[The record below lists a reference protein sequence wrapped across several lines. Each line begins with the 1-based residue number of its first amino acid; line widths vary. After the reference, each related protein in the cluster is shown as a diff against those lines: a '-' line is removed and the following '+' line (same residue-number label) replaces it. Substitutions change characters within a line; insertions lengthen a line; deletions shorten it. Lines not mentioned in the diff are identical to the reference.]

1 MDTTKQQGQQDEIE
15 IDLVELFGVIWHKAW
30 LILLC
35 GINLALLTFLV
46 SNYLLIPKYESITK
60 LYIINRQSNESLT
73 YSDLQSGAQLT
84 KDYKELVVSRPVLEE
99 VISELNL
106 DLENDELAE
115 MISVEIP
122 TDTRIV
128 TITVEDTDP
137 YMARSIADAVRVSA
151 SKHIGNVMNTEAVN
165 VVEEANLPIEQSSP
179 NVLLNTAIGGIV
191 GAFLAV
197 AVVVLI
203 YVLDDTLKN
212 PDDIE
217 HYLGYSVLASI
228 PLAEDEQKTKKKA
241 SRNRKSSSHKHT
253 QPVRQ
258 PIQSV
263 KQPVQPVRQPVN
275 TKKA

>member
-1 MDTTKQQGQQDEIE
+1 MDTMKQQGQSDEIE

-35 GINLALLTFLV
+35 GINVALITFLV
-46 SNYLLIPKYESITK
+46 STYLLIPKYESVTK

-84 KDYKELVVSRPVLEE
+84 KDYKELVVSRPVLES

-106 DLENDELAE
+106 DLDNDELAE
-115 MISVEIP
+115 KISVEIP

-137 YMARSIADAVRVSA
+137 YLARSIADAVRISA
-151 SKHIGNVMNTEAVN
+151 SEHIGNVMNTEAVN

-179 NVLLNTAIGGIV
+179 KVLMNTAIGGAV
-191 GAFLAV
+191 GIFLAV

-217 HYLGYSVLASI
+217 RYLGCSVIASI
-228 PLAEDEQKTKKKA
+228 PMTEEDQKKK
-241 SRNRKSSSHKHT
+241 KKHKKKE
-253 QPVRQ
+253 
-258 PIQSV
+258 S
-263 KQPVQPVRQPVN
+263 KQPEQAPTQSQI
-275 TKKA
+275 KKRA